1 MNLVDYLLP
10 FLLVLTVL
18 IFVHELGHYWVA
30 KRCGVKVETFSIGFG
45 RELVGWTD
53 KSGTRW
59 KIAWLPLGGYVKM
72 FGDADAASTPAEG
85 VKTMSADERAVSFFH
100 KTLRQRAAIV
110 AAGPAANFLL
120 AIVLFAGVFAFVGQ
134 PFTPARVGGIVE
146 GSAAERA
153 GLQPG
158 DMIVEINGSRI
169 ERFEDIQRIVQLNLD
184 RRLDLAV
191 ERDGRRVTLE
201 ATPVVTQET
210 DRMGNPVR
218 IARLGIRGQGV
229 AFKRHGPGEA
239 VWRGTL
245 EVWNQTAGTLKAL
258 GQMIAGSRGTEE
270 LGGPIRIAQMSGE
283 VAQAGWASLIVFIA
297 VLSVNLGL
305 INLFPIPMLDG
316 GHLLLYGAEAVR
328 GKPLP
333 EKAVDYGFRIGF
345 ALVITLMIFATWNDL
360 VHTGAVRFLVGLVS

>member
-1 MNLVDYLLP
+1 MVLIDYILP

-30 KRCGVKVETFSIGFG
+30 KRCGVKVEVFSIGFG

-72 FGDADAASTPAEG
+72 FGDADAASSPSEG
-85 VKTMSADERAVSFFH
+85 VREMTPEERAVSFFH
-100 KTLRQRAAIV
+100 KPLGQRTAIV

-120 AIVLFAGVFAFVGQ
+120 AIVLFAGVYVFVGQ
-134 PFTPARVGGIVE
+134 PFTPARIGAIVE

-158 DMIVEINGSRI
+158 DTIQEINGSRI

-184 RRLDLAV
+184 RPLEIAV
-191 ERDGRRVTLE
+191 ERDGRRLTLA
-201 ATPVVTQET
+201 ATPTVVQEA
-210 DRMGNPVR
+210 DRWGSTVR
-218 IARLGIRGQGV
+218 IARLGIRGQGL
-229 AFKRHGPGEA
+229 AFKKHGPTEA
-239 VWRGTL
+239 IWRGTL

-258 GQMIAGSRGTEE
+258 GQMITGQRGTEE

-283 VAQAGWASLIVFIA
+283 VAQGGMVSLIVFIA

-316 GHLLLYGAEAVR
+316 GHLLLYGAEAIR

>member
-245 EVWNQTAGTLKAL
+245 EVW
-258 GQMIAGSRGTEE
+258 
-270 LGGPIRIAQMSGE
+270 
-283 VAQAGWASLIVFIA
+283 
-297 VLSVNLGL
+297 
-305 INLFPIPMLDG
+305 
-316 GHLLLYGAEAVR
+316 
-328 GKPLP
+328 
-333 EKAVDYGFRIGF
+333 
-345 ALVITLMIFATWNDL
+345 
-360 VHTGAVRFLVGLVS
+360 